1 SSVLRSPVDV
11 SLASIVFGQN
21 RPRDAPSSSPHPPS
35 NLFITCNLWTNH
47 SALLGLG
54 DQPTSFSELSSSMPI
69 NHELPDLSKL
79 FHGDRGCHQPP
90 GLYASA
96 GLLHLLAWATFPT
109 NWRRRN
115 PRVLSVSWRCNTS
128 SGLTHFQDLQKPS
141 QDEWGKTQ
149 AATEAT
155 VLMEKNLTQALL
167 DLHALEPLP
176 TGAGET
182 HKEDGN
188 HLTNVHRLGA
198 PRLGWARISSKGSP
212 SSTTRSL

>member
-47 SALLGLG
+47 LALLGLG
-54 DQPTSFSELSSSMPI
+54 DQPASFSELSSLMPI

-90 GLYASA
+90 GLRASVV
-96 GLLHLLAWATFPT
+96 GHFSHRLVEE
-109 NWRRRN
+109 N
-115 PRVLSVSWRCNTS
+115 PKGAECNTS
-128 SGLTHFQDLQKPS
+128 SGLTLFQDLQKPS

-149 AATEAT
+149 AAREAT

-167 DLHALEPLP
+167 DLHAGGPESGLDMYLFERFNLK
-176 TGAGET
+176 
-182 HKEDGN
+182 HD
-188 HLTNVHRLGA
+188 
-198 PRLGWARISSKGSP
+198 
-212 SSTTRSL
+212 